1 MGLLNW
7 GNALSEA
14 GKSMQTMGLEGV
26 KSVLEQDKIRLAD
39 ELASKREETSDIR
52 RQGFEK
58 ENIGLRTKAA
68 LEQKQGEFD
77 ILNKPENVAADV
89 ARQNKILTGTL
100 QARLDDLSIM
110 ESKRLGLATDDA
122 VARAN
127 RIKADEDARVLRIST
142 DPSMLKAL
150 TTVAAAQE
158 TPSVRA
164 ANLASAA
171 LSVVKTD
178 HERQLATGRKELSEA
193 QDSKDPVRIKAAKAK
208 LDGLTYDS
216 TAERAE
222 ITALSSLVKT
232 SEQLIAN
239 LNTSYATAMTAE
251 AKGIIKGRIDT
262 ENATFQALRDQAMKK
277 LNIEIKP
284 PPPPPATTGW
294 DDTTKKV
301 YRNGTY
307 IGTASNSAEAKKLID
322 KNAIDSKD

>member
-1 MGLLNW
+1 MALLNW

-52 RQGFEK
+52 RQGFER

-68 LEQKQGEFD
+68 LEQKQGEID
-77 ILNKPENVAADV
+77 ILNKPENVAAE
-89 ARQNKILTGTL
+89 AKRQTGLLTGTL

-122 VARAN
+122 VARAKQ
-127 RIKADEDARVLRIST
+127 IKIDEDERIRRISK
-142 DPSMLKAL
+142 DPAMLAAI

-178 HERQLATGRKELSEA
+178 NERQLATGRKELSEA
-193 QDSKDPVRIKAAKAK
+193 QASGDPVRIKAAKAK

-222 ITALSSLVKT
+222 LTAISSLVKT
-232 SEQLIAN
+232 SEQLVAS
-239 LNTSYATAMTAE
+239 LTHAHSTAMTEGAR
-251 AKGIIKGRIDT
+251 ADIKRRLDT
-262 ENATFQALRDQAMKK
+262 ETATFQALRDQAVKK
-277 LNIEIKP
+277 LNVEIKL

-294 DDTTKKV
+294 DPADKRV
-301 YRNGTY
+301 FRNGTY
-307 IGTASNSAEAKKLID
+307 IGTANNAADAKKLID
-322 KNAIDSKD
+322 KNITDSGR